1 MTAPETFPLR
11 APGDELPLQLRRWA
25 PTGAEAVGSVV
36 ILHGMGEHGGRYVPF
51 AEALAAAGLWVWV
64 PDLRGHGASPGP
76 GGLGDLGAGG
86 WEALLADVTA
96 LVQLAAEHRPGLP
109 VVLFGHSMGSLAAQC
124 FAVERSRLLDGLVLA
139 GSTCFDQLPPPAE
152 GEDPLAAFNA
162 AFAPARTPWD
172 WLSRD
177 PERVDAYAADPVCG
191 TSLTPEGLAGL
202 RASAERLADPAL
214 LRRIRNDLPVRLD
227 AGDAD
232 PLNDGG
238 RLLTELAERWR
249 EAGVRE
255 LELHL
260 WPGARHELLQE
271 TNRDE
276 ISAELVRWISGVC
289 LRHPG

>member
-1 MTAPETFPLR
+1 
-11 APGDELPLQLRRWA
+11 
-25 PTGAEAVGSVV
+25 
-36 ILHGMGEHGGRYVPF
+36 
-51 AEALAAAGLWVWV
+51 
-64 PDLRGHGASPGP
+64 
-76 GGLGDLGAGG
+76 
-86 WEALLADVTA
+86 VTA

-139 GSTCFDQLPPPAE
+139 GSTCFDRLPPAAE

-162 AFAPARTPWD
+162 PFAPARTPWD

-177 PERVDAYAADPVCG
+177 PERVDAYAADPLCG
-191 TSLTPEGLAGL
+191 TSVSPEGLAGL

-214 LRRIRNDLPVRLD
+214 LRRIRRDLPVRLD

-232 PLNDGG
+232 PLNAGG
-238 RLLTELAERWR
+238 TLLTELAERWR
-249 EAGVRE
+249 QAGVRE
-255 LELHL
+255 LELRL

-289 LRHPG
+289 QR